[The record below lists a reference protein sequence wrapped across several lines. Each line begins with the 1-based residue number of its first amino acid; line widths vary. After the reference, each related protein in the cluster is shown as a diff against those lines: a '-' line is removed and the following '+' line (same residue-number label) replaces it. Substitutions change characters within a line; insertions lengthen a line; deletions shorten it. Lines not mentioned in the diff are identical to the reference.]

1 MITPPGNASY
11 LGSLGGRSRELI
23 GKLNNSYTYFE
34 ELFSRTYFFLR
45 RATTGDIDYIE
56 NQCVVEEVDTSC
68 KYEVYEGQDIGY
80 ADIQV
85 QAGSAKEV
93 MDIRYYIPKF
103 TFTKMRWRFSK
114 RLKFFRYGCK
124 DETGF

>member
-1 MITPPGNASY
+1 M
-11 LGSLGGRSRELI
+11 SRE
-23 GKLNNSYTYFE
+23 
-34 ELFSRTYFFLR
+34 SRRTQPGAY

-93 MDIRYYIPKF
+93 REF
-103 TFTKMRWRFSK
+103 
-114 RLKFFRYGCK
+114 RLLCLFFWNIDVPFKYVLKPVICIKYKFFGIK
-124 DETGF
+124 

>member
-1 MITPPGNASY
+1 MCIFHPAMITPPGNASCRE
-11 LGSLGGRSRELI
+11 SLGGRSRGLT
-23 GKLNNSYTYFE
+23 GKLNNFYFA
-34 ELFSRTYFFLR
+34 LMFFLISTFYSCTFLR

-85 QAGSAKEV
+85 QASSAKEV
-93 MDIRYYIPKF
+93 SDCVNTQLI
-103 TFTKMRWRFSK
+103 
-114 RLKFFRYGCK
+114 L
-124 DETGF
+124 

>member
-1 MITPPGNASY
+1 MITPPGNASCR
-11 LGSLGGRSRELI
+11 GSLGGRSRGLT
-23 GKLNNSYTYFE
+23 GKLNNFYFA
-34 ELFSRTYFFLR
+34 LMFFIFTFFSRTFLH

-85 QAGSAKEV
+85 QASSAK
-93 MDIRYYIPKF
+93 DRD
-103 TFTKMRWRFSK
+103 R
-114 RLKFFRYGCK
+114 
-124 DETGF
+124 

>member
-1 MITPPGNASY
+1 MITPLGNASCH
-11 LGSLGGRSRELI
+11 GSLGGRSQGLT
-23 GKLNNSYTYFE
+23 GKLNNFYRQSMFFIHFLLCLISF
-34 ELFSRTYFFLR
+34 LF

-85 QAGSAKEV
+85 QASSAK
-93 MDIRYYIPKF
+93 DRD
-103 TFTKMRWRFSK
+103 R
-114 RLKFFRYGCK
+114 
-124 DETGF
+124 

>member
-1 MITPPGNASY
+1 MHSCFFFISTFY
-11 LGSLGGRSRELI
+11 
-23 GKLNNSYTYFE
+23 
-34 ELFSRTYFFLR
+34 SRTFLH

-85 QAGSAKEV
+85 QASSAKEV
-93 MDIRYYIPKF
+93 RDSVNMQLI
-103 TFTKMRWRFSK
+103 WAS
-114 RLKFFRYGCK
+114 RLKKSKIRVDITPLHLFNVPVTNTVDCRVIFLSRV
-124 DETGF
+124 E

>member
-1 MITPPGNASY
+1 MQVVSGVSEDAAGGLQVNWTIFTIHSFFSY
-11 LGSLGGRSRELI
+11 QH
-23 GKLNNSYTYFE
+23 
-34 ELFSRTYFFLR
+34 FSH

-85 QAGSAKEV
+85 QANSAKEV
-93 MDIRYYIPKF
+93 RNSVNMQLH
-103 TFTKMRWRFSK
+103 WASK
-114 RLKFFRYGCK
+114 DSRRVWV
-124 DETGF
+124 E

>member
-1 MITPPGNASY
+1 MQVVAGVSEDAA
-11 LGSLGGRSRELI
+11 GGLQANWTIFTLHSCFFFI
-23 GKLNNSYTYFE
+23 STFY
-34 ELFSRTYFFLR
+34 SRTFLH

-85 QAGSAKEV
+85 QASSAKEV
-93 MDIRYYIPKF
+93 RDSVNMQLI
-103 TFTKMRWRFSK
+103 WAS
-114 RLKFFRYGCK
+114 RLKK
-124 DETGF
+124 E

>member
-1 MITPPGNASY
+1 MSRYDYSTRECK
-11 LGSLGGRSRELI
+11 LSRE
-23 GKLNNSYTYFE
+23 
-34 ELFSRTYFFLR
+34 SRRTQPGAY

-56 NQCVVEEVDTSC
+56 NQCVREETDSGC

-93 MDIRYYIPKF
+93 ASLIPYI
-103 TFTKMRWRFSK
+103 
-114 RLKFFRYGCK
+114 L
-124 DETGF
+124 

>member
-1 MITPPGNASY
+1 MRN
-11 LGSLGGRSRELI
+11 
-23 GKLNNSYTYFE
+23 FFC
-34 ELFSRTYFFLR
+34 LFFSFTKNVFR

-80 ADIQV
+80 EDIQV

-93 MDIRYYIPKF
+93 RDIK
-103 TFTKMRWRFSK
+103 
-114 RLKFFRYGCK
+114 
-124 DETGF
+124 

>member
-1 MITPPGNASY
+1 MSTDNQGVSFIFLTTPILP
-11 LGSLGGRSRELI
+11 
-23 GKLNNSYTYFE
+23 
-34 ELFSRTYFFLR
+34 

-80 ADIQV
+80 ADIKV

-93 MDIRYYIPKF
+93 RDADYSVY
-103 TFTKMRWRFSK
+103 
-114 RLKFFRYGCK
+114 
-124 DETGF
+124 

>member
-1 MITPPGNASY
+1 MCIFHPAMITPPGNASCR
-11 LGSLGGRSRELI
+11 GSLGGRSRGLT
-23 GKLNNSYTYFE
+23 GKLNNFYFA
-34 ELFSRTYFFLR
+34 LMFFIFTFYSRTFLH

-85 QAGSAKEV
+85 QASSAKEV
-93 MDIRYYIPKF
+93 RDSVNMQLI
-103 TFTKMRWRFSK
+103 WAS
-114 RLKFFRYGCK
+114 RLKRVRV
-124 DETGF
+124 E

>member
-1 MITPPGNASY
+1 MITPPGNASC
-11 LGSLGGRSRELI
+11 LGSLGGRSRGLT
-23 GKLNNSYTYFE
+23 GKLNNFTLHSCFSYQH
-34 ELFSRTYFFLR
+34 FSH

-85 QAGSAKEV
+85 QANSAKEV
-93 MDIRYYIPKF
+93 RDSVNMQLNWASQDSR
-103 TFTKMRWRFSK
+103 RVRV
-114 RLKFFRYGCK
+114 
-124 DETGF
+124 E

>member
-1 MITPPGNASY
+1 MQVVSGVSEDAAGGLQVNWTIFTLHSCFSY
-11 LGSLGGRSRELI
+11 QH
-23 GKLNNSYTYFE
+23 
-34 ELFSRTYFFLR
+34 FSH

-85 QAGSAKEV
+85 QANSAKEV
-93 MDIRYYIPKF
+93 RDSVNMQLN
-103 TFTKMRWRFSK
+103 WAS
-114 RLKFFRYGCK
+114 RLKKSMSRV
-124 DETGF
+124 DLLPWH

>member
-1 MITPPGNASY
+1 MYIRIYMCNE
-11 LGSLGGRSRELI
+11 SLSSIYVLL
-23 GKLNNSYTYFE
+23 K
-34 ELFSRTYFFLR
+34 RTFVF

-85 QAGSAKEV
+85 QAPGGAKEV
-93 MDIRYYIPKF
+93 
-103 TFTKMRWRFSK
+103 S
-114 RLKFFRYGCK
+114 
-124 DETGF
+124 EV